1 MSKIREIR
9 KKLFEAVIS
18 SSKSKPFLEELRLF
32 FEENDKINFYQLA
45 SMAEKYGI
53 EVVDY
58 NTFYDE
64 LPELW
69 KKGEIPHKRVEI
81 FGLANPVTKRPRLV
95 ITIDSI
101 DKKKYNFIS
110 IVVSHEFVHAGQ
122 MDRLKPGVIY
132 IPPKTVYDLNV
143 YYSDKQEIMA
153 WSKTIVDDVLKTFN
167 PKSFEEAME
176 NLPKAHYYKRI
187 KEVFKNDPKVW
198 NKYLKNIYN
207 YMKLEFEPVE
217 EKADLNE
224 LRKKIRE
231 ILSEEEKFQINYLYF
246 QNLLDKSRL
255 SLKDRNFIQGVI
267 NTIRKDGGVGT
278 KKQYAVLKRFETGDT
293 TPYST
298 KN

>member
-1 MSKIREIR
+1 M
-9 KKLFEAVIS
+9 KKLYKEAVIS
-18 SSKSKPFLEELRLF
+18 SSNSKPFLKELAEY
-32 FEENDKINFYQLA
+32 FEENENISFADLA
-45 SMAEKYGI
+45 IMANHYGI

-58 NTFYDE
+58 DNFYDE

-69 KKGEIPHKRVEI
+69 RKGQIPHKGIEI
-81 FGLANPVTKRPRLV
+81 FGLANPVTKKPRLV
-95 ITIDSI
+95 VTIDPI
-101 DKKKYNFIS
+101 NKKKYNFIS

-122 MDRLKPGVIY
+122 MERLKPGVIY
-132 IPPKTVYDLNV
+132 IPPKTVYDLNI

-153 WSKTIVDDVLKTFN
+153 WSKTIVDDVIKAFN
-167 PKSFEEAME
+167 PKSFEDAME
-176 NLPKAHYYKRI
+176 FLPKGHYYKRI

-207 YMKLEFEPVE
+207 YFKMEFEPVE

-231 ILSEEEKFQINYLYF
+231 ILSEEEKFQINYIYF

-267 NTIRKDGGVGT
+267 NTIRKYGGVGT

>member
-1 MSKIREIR
+1 MKRKI
-9 KKLFEAVIS
+9 LEAVIS
-18 SSKSKPFLEELRLF
+18 SSNSKPFLEELRLF
-32 FEENDKINFYQLA
+32 FEESDEISFHQLV
-45 SMAEKYGI
+45 SMAAKYGI

-58 NTFYDE
+58 DTFYDE

-69 KKGEIPHKRVEI
+69 KKGQIPHKKIDI
-81 FGLANPVTKRPRLV
+81 FGLANPVTKKPRLV
-95 ITIDSI
+95 VTIDPI
-101 DKKKYNFIS
+101 NKKKYNFIS
-110 IVVSHEFVHAGQ
+110 IVVSHEFVHVGQ

-132 IPPKTVYDLNV
+132 IPPKTVYDLNI

-167 PKSFEEAME
+167 PNSFEEAME
-176 NLPKAHYYKRI
+176 KLPKGHYYKRI
-187 KEVFKNDPKVW
+187 KEVFKEDPKVW

-217 EKADLNE
+217 EKSDLNE

-231 ILSEEEKFQINYLYF
+231 ILAEEEKMKINYEYF
-246 QNLLDKSRL
+246 QKVLDISRTD
-255 SLKDRNFIQGVI
+255 LKNRNYIQGI
-267 NTIRKDGGVGT
+267 LNTIRKAGGMGT
-278 KKQYAVLKRFETGDT
+278 KRQYAVLKRFETGDT

>member
-1 MSKIREIR
+1 MKRKI
-9 KKLFEAVIS
+9 LEAVIS
-18 SSKSKPFLEELRLF
+18 SAKSKPFLEELRLF
-32 FEENDKINFYQLA
+32 FDDNDKISFNQLA
-45 SMAEKYGI
+45 SMAAKYGI

-58 NTFYDE
+58 DTFYDE
-64 LPELW
+64 LPESW
-69 KKGEIPHKRVEI
+69 KKGQIPHNKIQI
-81 FGLANPVTKRPRLV
+81 FGLANPVSKRPRLV
-95 ITIDSI
+95 VTIDPI
-101 DKKKYNFIS
+101 NKLQYNFIS

-143 YYSDKQEIMA
+143 YYSDKQELMA

-167 PKSFEEAME
+167 PNSFEEAME
-176 NLPKAHYYKRI
+176 KLPKGHYYRKI

-217 EKADLNE
+217 EKSDLNE

-231 ILSEEEKFQINYLYF
+231 ILSEEEKMKINYAYF
-246 QNLLDKSRL
+246 QQLLDKSRTD
-255 SLKDRNFIQGVI
+255 LKNRNYIQGI
-267 NTIRKDGGVGT
+267 LNTIRKSGGMGT
-278 KKQYAVLKRFETGDT
+278 KRQYAVLKRFETGDT
-293 TPYST
+293 TPYSS